1 MKTLDVL
8 DRVEAT
14 VRRFRMFSHGDRV
27 GVAVSGGADSVC
39 LLDVLSRLAPNW
51 GLQLRVLHVNH
62 RLRPESDEEEQFVRS
77 LAARYGLDCVVDRPR
92 PGEGNVEEA
101 AREARLAFFRASGC
115 DRVATGHTLD
125 DQAETVLF
133 RILRGT
139 GLTGLAG
146 IRPVGDLLVRPLLE
160 IRRGE
165 VRQWV
170 AERQLEFREDASNSE
185 TRFAR
190 NRIRRELLPQLEREW
205 NPRLTEILAGMAS
218 LAAMEDSFLE
228 GCLPEVAPEADGSVV
243 LSSSAIEALDPALRP
258 RFIRK
263 ALRQI
268 RGDLSRMEL
277 SHVEA
282 VLALRPGHDRVILP
296 GADVMR
302 SFGWF
307 CFRPYPRA
315 ENEQRGW
322 SRPAGPGFSAVVP
335 GGHRV
340 SIKLRQAPDDYN
352 EGVAAVVWNG
362 GPLTLR
368 AWRPGDRMRLGGRS
382 EPKSLKELFQE
393 FRIPLWE
400 RRNWPVLESSEGI
413 IWAGEFGPAALPGE
427 ATLRVEFTPQRTG
440 YRPLLNRMGSSPRLK
455 DLGPGVPG
463 SRHEF

>member
-1 MKTLDVL
+1 MKALDVL

-39 LLDVLSRLAPNW
+39 LLDVLARLAPKFR
-51 GLQLRVLHVNH
+51 LHVRVLHVNH
-62 RLRPESDEEEQFVRS
+62 RLRPESDEEEQFVRA
-77 LAARYGLDCVVDRPR
+77 LAARYGLDCAVDRPLL
-92 PGEGNVEEA
+92 GQGNVEEA

-139 GLTGLAG
+139 GLTGLAA
-146 IRPVGDLLVRPLLE
+146 IRPVADLLVRPLLE
-160 IRRGE
+160 IRRAE
-165 VRQWV
+165 VRRWV
-170 AERQLEFREDASNSE
+170 EEHRLEYREDASNSE

-190 NRIRRELLPQLEREW
+190 NRIRQQLLPQLEREW

-218 LAAMEDSFLE
+218 LAALEDAFLE

-243 LSSSAIEALDPALRP
+243 LNWSAIEALDPALRP
-258 RFIRK
+258 RLIRK
-263 ALRQI
+263 AVRFI
-268 RGDLSRMEL
+268 KGDLSRIDL
-277 SHVEA
+277 AHVEA
-282 VLALRPGHDRVILP
+282 VLALRAGHDRVILP

-302 SFGWF
+302 SFGWL
-307 CFRPYPRA
+307 CFRPYPRV
-315 ENEQRGW
+315 EEEQRGW
-322 SRPAGPGFSAVVP
+322 TRPAGPGLSAEVP

-340 SIKLRQAPDDYN
+340 SIKLRNASDDYN
-352 EGVAAVVWNG
+352 GGVSAVVWDG

-382 EPKSLKELFQE
+382 EPESLKELFQE

-413 IWAGEFGPAALPGE
+413 IWAGEFGPAALPGD
-427 ATLRVEFTPQRTG
+427 ATLLVEFTPRRTG
-440 YRPLLNRMGSSPRLK
+440 YRPLVNRMGSSPRLK